1 MLLQFKVRNFMSFRD
16 EVILDMMAS
25 NTDELK
31 ENVIE
36 EAGNAVLKTATIFG
50 ANASGKSNVV
60 KAITSAIMTIRESEH
75 IQLGDSLFR
84 IIPFKLDS
92 LSRFSVTTF
101 EFTFIAEGTKHVYG
115 FSADTKIISE
125 EYLLAYYSQRPTTI
139 FHRSNDEY
147 KFPSDKTILQELTK
161 RNIPNRLFLSTAT
174 AWNYERTRA
183 PFIWLSKMIDTYDTN
198 SWVPDFNS
206 LMKKEQR
213 DFTNELL
220 RIADIN
226 IADYHVKKVDLPKEQ
241 IEVLKGITLFREMLD
256 SKQTFNGDF
265 YSTQTI
271 HKIIDK
277 NGDISTNVLDL
288 VEESIGTQILFYMSV
303 YLRNAFKQGK
313 IMVVDEFENSL
324 HPLIVEELIRMFHDS
339 AINSSGAQLI
349 FTTHNTNIL
358 SLDLFRR
365 DQILFVEKDQNTA
378 VSEMYS
384 LSDLSVRRDEN
395 IRNGYIHGRYGGIP
409 NILRGG
415 TL

>member
-16 EVILDMMAS
+16 EMIMDMVAS

-31 ENVIE
+31 DNVID
-36 EAGNAVLKTATIFG
+36 EAGNTILKTATIFG

-60 KAITSAIMTIRESEH
+60 KAMASAILTIRESEH

-84 IIPFKLDS
+84 IVPFKLDTF
-92 LSRFSVTTF
+92 SRFSMTTF
-101 EFTFIAEGTKHVYG
+101 EFTFIAEGTKYVYG
-115 FSADTKIISE
+115 FSADTKTIGE

-139 FHRSNDEY
+139 FHRSNEEY
-147 KFPSDKTILQELTK
+147 KFPSDKTVLQELAK
-161 RNIPNRLFLSTAT
+161 RNIPNRLFISTAT

-183 PFIWLSKMIDTYDTN
+183 PFMWLSKMIDTYDTN
-198 SWVPDFNS
+198 SWIPDFNS
-206 LMKKEQR
+206 LMQMEQR
-213 DFTNELL
+213 EFTNELL

-226 IADYHVKKVDLPKEQ
+226 IADYQVKKVDLPKEQ
-241 IEVLKGITLFREMLD
+241 MEVLKGITLFREMLD
-256 SKQTFNGDF
+256 SKQVFEGDF

-271 HKIIDK
+271 HKIIDE
-277 NGDISTNVLDL
+277 NGDMNTNLLDL

-303 YLRNAFKQGK
+303 YLRNAFKQGM

-324 HPLIVEELIRMFHDS
+324 HPLIVEELIRMFHDPD
-339 AINSSGAQLI
+339 INSSGAQLI
-349 FTTHNTNIL
+349 FTSHNTNIL

-378 VSEMYS
+378 VSVMYS
-384 LSDLSVRRDEN
+384 LSDLSVRKDEN
-395 IRNGYIHGRYGGIP
+395 VRNGYIHGRYGGIP

-415 TL
+415 IL